1 MPRLNIRQFKRD
13 VAYQNDVIAFT
24 PAVSFTAVGGVDIA
38 TALAGGHQHTD
49 SHVCYVDS
57 ARVDAYTETGAAPT
71 PYKTL
76 SAAVTAK
83 LTNAATGFVSFR
95 LASGNYDGVISVDKD
110 TANQS
115 FEIVGAGRN
124 STFIRG
130 AATFASTTGTSATF
144 LTLPSETCLFPT
156 VYMGFTRGLVAT

>member
-13 VAYQNDVIAFT
+13 VTYQNDVLEFT
-24 PAVSFTAVGGVDIA
+24 PAVSFTSAAVGGVDIA

-49 SHVCYVDS
+49 AHVCYVDS

-83 LTNAATGFVSFR
+83 LTNAATAFVSFR
-95 LASGNYDGVISVDKD
+95 LASGNYDGTISVDKD
-110 TANQS
+110 AANQS
-115 FEIVGAGRN
+115 FEIVGTGRN

-130 AATFASTTGTSATF
+130 AYWKCPLFSR
-144 LTLPSETCLFPT
+144 LP
-156 VYMGFTRGLVAT
+156 